1 MRCGPGQSELPM
13 QATDGS
19 RSSSKFEAA
28 WAPEGRGDHRHREH
42 SLSPKDARIVN
53 YGRARV
59 HDAYPRAAG
68 GRVASEGS
76 EFAKSKMLNH

>member
-42 SLSPKDARIVN
+42 SLSPKDARIVD
-53 YGRARV
+53 YGARGSMMLTRV
-59 HDAYPRAAG
+59 RWG
-68 GRVASEGS
+68 LGRE
-76 EFAKSKMLNH
+76 